1 MPIGDVSRAEL
12 KYLVDRQREEIK
24 ALNEIGR
31 LLNST
36 TDPAVILQRTAAY
49 LRHAFPAALC
59 GIWSLEQ
66 RTLYLM
72 PFAPLAEVELGS
84 AIHQIRATASEL
96 LRRPIT
102 DQESVP
108 AIEPTLESAKSL
120 LKPSISLRSHVM
132 SPLAVKG
139 DTIGLLSVF
148 SGQAEAFSKE
158 DQHSLGIVAEQLG
171 ASLRHAFLVQKLR
184 RADELKD
191 QLLSII
197 SHELN
202 TPLTAIKEG
211 VSMVLD
217 GSLGQTTPDQR
228 DFLGTVSENAA
239 RLERLI
245 HKIRTASE
253 IITGGVKCSFES
265 FDLRMLLANVEKAY
279 RSLAS
284 TRGVNFRVMEYPSP
298 LFWHMDPARVTQ
310 AISQLVENAIQAT
323 PRDGF
328 VTVTLSATPVQAQ
341 VRVEDTG
348 SGIPKDALPTMTAK
362 IEQLPSLVDVLQS
375 LGGIND
381 RKIGGLGLGLFIAT
395 SLIAGHSGTII
406 VDSTPGEGTW
416 MTVHLPKEPATPVR
430 AAASATVKAH

>member
-1 MPIGDVSRAEL
+1 MPLGEISRAEL

-24 ALNEIGR
+24 ALSEIGR
-31 LLNST
+31 LLSST
-36 TDPAVILQRTAAY
+36 TDPAIILQRTAAY

-66 RTLYLM
+66 RKLYLM

-84 AIHQIRATASEL
+84 AIHQIRAMASEL

-102 DQESVP
+102 DQESAPIV
-108 AIEPTLESAKSL
+108 ETLAEAAKSAIKL
-120 LKPSISLRSHVM
+120 SISLRSHVM
-132 SPLAVKG
+132 APLTVKNE
-139 DTIGLLSVF
+139 TIGLLSVF

-158 DQHSLGIVAEQLG
+158 DQHALGIVAEQLG
-171 ASLRHAFLVQKLR
+171 AALRNAFLVQELR
-184 RADELKD
+184 RSDELKD

-211 VSMVLD
+211 ISMVLD

-228 DFLGTVSENAA
+228 DFLGTVSENAE

-253 IITGGVKCSFES
+253 IITGSAKFAFES
-265 FDLRMLLANVEKAY
+265 FDLRTLLANVEKMY
-279 RSLAS
+279 RSLAA

-298 LFWHMDPARVTQ
+298 LFWQMDPNRITQ

-328 VTVTLSATPVQAQ
+328 VTVTLSATPAEAQ
-341 VRVEDTG
+341 GRIEDTG
-348 SGIPKDALPTMTAK
+348 SGIPKDALPTMIAK
-362 IEQLPSLVDVLQS
+362 IEQLPSLFDVFQS

-381 RKIGGLGLGLFIAT
+381 RKMGGLGLGLFIAK
-395 SLIAGHSGTII
+395 SLIAGHSGSIM

-416 MTVHLPKEPATPVR
+416 MTAHLPKEPVTPVR
-430 AAASATVKAH
+430 AAASAVVKAP